1 MTSEISNVTRW
12 RYFFLYLAIYNNEN
26 EPNSIQYLPN
36 WNCQRQQKFRKN
48 SKICPHL
55 VTLETAIEHDAKIAY
70 IKRYVLTF

>member
-36 WNCQRQQKFRKN
+36 WNC
-48 SKICPHL
+48 PHL

-70 IKRYVLTF
+70 IKRYLLTF